1 MNTSNIERHFAAMG
15 ARFKLTPRPG
25 FLRASVFQRVAPQD
39 YAMDIGHD
47 TQGAF
52 FALRVPEALKTSLDV
67 TVMQSEK
74 RDRHLLLLVSKGD
87 GKNRVKDRFLC
98 GHDERDWFVA
108 AVPGGASTVAQAK
121 EALKPPQVRAAQAQ
135 AGLKLSHRNARK
147 NRAFRRQGEWFF
159 VEEPGLAVD
168 PRLILRNEP
177 LRRGGG
183 SKPHWVA
190 EIFRTGGETVYVH
203 QSRPNGVSAAEMKR
217 LLDRGKT
224 RASEWR
230 TMKRNP
236 GVYARG
242 SVRHADHEVITLH
255 TWHRVFMNTEAQSR
269 TMANV
274 AFLD

>member
-1 MNTSNIERHFAAMG
+1 MG
-15 ARFKLTPRPG
+15 ARFKLTHEAGSRRAV
-25 FLRASVFQRVAPQD
+25 LRD

-47 TQGAF
+47 SHGAF
-52 FALRVPEALKTSLDV
+52 FALRMPETLDISLDV

-74 RDRHLLLLVSKGD
+74 RDRHLLLLVSKGN
-87 GKNRVKDRFLC
+87 GRNVVKDRFLC

-108 AVPGGASTVAQAK
+108 AVPGNASTVAQAK
-121 EALKPPQVRAAQAQ
+121 EALKPPQVRAAQAR
-135 AGLKLSHRNARK
+135 AGLKLSHRNSRK

-159 VEEPGLAVD
+159 IEEPRLVVD
-168 PRLILRNEP
+168 SRLILRNEP

-190 EIFRTGGETVYVH
+190 EIYRTGGETVYVH
-203 QSRPNGVSAAEMKR
+203 QSRPNGVSAGEMKR
-217 LLDRGKT
+217 LLDRG
-224 RASEWR
+224 RMDASEWR
-230 TMKRNP
+230 MMKRNP
-236 GVYARG
+236 VVFARG

-255 TWHRVFMNTEAQSR
+255 TWHRVFMNTESQSR